1 MQTESVSVG
10 LLHAFRELLQQRDSH
25 SAGVAEGV
33 TEVLDGLNRHLE
45 NSHTALAEN
54 PALPDERVK
63 LLDRSIASISK
74 PTLQSFAEQI
84 RLARNRLSWRVDYG
98 LFYPKEAD
106 VGQAYRDGNMHS
118 ELIGPNGCVFRDDDF
133 SLGLFMLAP
142 KTFYRDH
149 DHAAPELYY
158 NLTGPCG
165 WRFDKGHWQ
174 DFAAGSLVWNPQGL
188 AHAMRTY
195 AQPFLSVYSW
205 TSHVN
210 SLCRVVPVDDWLEI
224 EAQLVNPQGDL
235 KFDNSQP

>member
-1 MQTESVSVG
+1 MKTESVCVE
-10 LLHAFRELLQQRDSH
+10 LLFLIRELLQQRESH
-25 SAGVAEGV
+25 SEGV
-33 TEVLDGLNRHLE
+33 TEVLAGLNRHL
-45 NSHTALAEN
+45 NSSHTALVEN
-54 PALPDERVK
+54 PVLPEDRAG
-63 LLDRSIASISK
+63 LLDQSIASITE
-74 PTLQSFAEQI
+74 PALQPIAEQI
-84 RLARNRLSWRVDYG
+84 KRARNQLTWRVDYG
-98 LFYPKEAD
+98 LFYPEEAD
-106 VGQAYRDGNMHS
+106 VGQAYRDGNMHT
-118 ELIGPNGCVFRDDDF
+118 EFIGPNGCVFQDDDF

-142 KTFYRDH
+142 RTFYRDH

-174 DFAAGSLVWNPQGL
+174 DFTAGSLVWNPQGL

-224 EAQLVNPQGDL
+224 EAQLASSDITPHSG
-235 KFDNSQP
+235 NSQP